1 MNWGI
6 RERVLFLALAPVA
19 VVGLLLAI
27 YFTSSRITDLD
38 QSLRDRGLAIA
49 RQLSPAVEYGVFS
62 GNREILQTLAD
73 ATKRE
78 TDVKA
83 VSIVDA
89 NGNVLVASGQH
100 AKPLIA
106 TVVLQEH
113 GGVVDGGESIL
124 FVAPIAQSEIKLD
137 DFSPGNIQGTT
148 QADAKQANVLGE
160 VRVELSRAN
169 TTLRKNRLLLN
180 SLLITLLGLIAS
192 TFLALRMS
200 RDVTDPITKLA
211 EAVGKMSKG
220 NLDVSVEVTSSAELA
235 TLESGFNVMAAT
247 IKSSHENMQERI
259 LEATAKLAYQA
270 SHDMLTGLANRRE
283 FEGRLERA
291 LQSAKQHDRVHA
303 LCYMDLDQF
312 KVVND
317 TCGHGA
323 GDELLR
329 RLTVLLQ
336 HCVRDRDTL
345 ARLGGDEFGVLLE
358 NCPVSKAHEV
368 AELMLQTVQDFR
380 FVWKDKT
387 FVIGVSIGLVSIS
400 QESESVASILSC
412 ADASCYAAKD
422 KGRNRIHVYRMEDAE
437 LLRRHGEM
445 EWVSRITKALEEDH
459 LRLYFQRI
467 VPLNARQDG
476 GMHFE
481 ILVRM
486 ANGDNEPILPM
497 AFIPAAERY
506 MLMPAIDRWVV
517 KNTFQLCHD
526 ACESHRPGGFSTCT
540 INLSGASLCDEH
552 FLKFVQEQFA
562 AYNVPPDAICF
573 EITETAVISN
583 LSDAINF
590 INQLKRMGCS
600 FSLDDFGSGLSSF
613 TYLKNLPVDYLKI
626 DGAFVKD
633 MAHDPIDFAM
643 VEAINKI
650 GQVMGLQTIAEFVES
665 EAILQRL
672 REIGVDYVQGYW
684 IEPPRPITEIWQSR
698 DEGVKQVS

>member
-1 MNWGI
+1 MMNWGI
-6 RERVLFLALAPVA
+6 RERVLFLALTPVA
-19 VVGLLLAI
+19 VVGLLLAFH
-27 YFTSSRITDLD
+27 FTTSRISDLD
-38 QSLRDRGLAIA
+38 QSLHDRGLAIT
-49 RQLSPAVEYGVFS
+49 RQLAPASEYGVFS
-62 GNREILQTLAD
+62 GNREILQSLAD
-73 ATKRE
+73 AAKQE
-78 TDVKA
+78 ADVSA
-83 VSIVDA
+83 VSIVDI

-100 AKPLIA
+100 TKSLVAAVALH
-106 TVVLQEH
+106 EH
-113 GGVVDGGESIL
+113 GAVVDGNESIL
-124 FVAPIAQSEIKLD
+124 FITAIPQSEIKLD
-137 DFSPGNIQGTT
+137 DFDATQGVS
-148 QADAKQANVLGE
+148 QAGAKHAKSLGE
-160 VRVELSRAN
+160 VRVELSRTN
-169 TTLRKNRLLLN
+169 TTMRKNRLLIN
-180 SLLITLLGLIAS
+180 SLLITLLGLVAS

-200 RDVTDPITKLA
+200 KEVTDPITRLA

-220 NLDVSVEVTSSAELA
+220 NLDVSVEVASSGELA
-235 TLESGFNVMAAT
+235 TLESGFNVMAST
-247 IKSSHENMQERI
+247 IKAAHENMQERI

-291 LQSAKQHDRVHA
+291 LQSAKQHERIHA

-312 KVVND
+312 KIVND

-358 NCPVSKAHEV
+358 NCPISKAHEV
-368 AELMLQTVQDFR
+368 AELILQTVQDFR
-380 FVWKDKT
+380 FAWKDKT
-387 FVIGVSIGLVSIS
+387 FVIGVSIGLVEIS
-400 QESESVASILSC
+400 RESESVASILSS

-422 KGRNRIHVYRMEDAE
+422 KGRNRVHVYRTEDTE

-445 EWVSRITKALEEDH
+445 QWVSRITQALEQDRF
-459 LRLYFQRI
+459 RLYYQSI
-467 VPLNARQDG
+467 VPLDSSRNEEI
-476 GMHFE
+476 HFE
-481 ILVRM
+481 VLLRM
-486 ANGDNEPILPM
+486 LDENDRLIPPM

-506 MLMPAIDRWVV
+506 LQMPAIDRWVI
-517 KNTFQLCHD
+517 KNTFRLCHD
-526 ACESHRPGGFSTCT
+526 ACEAHRVGGFSTCT

-552 FLKFVQEQFA
+552 FLKFVQEQFME
-562 AYNVPPDAICF
+562 YNVPPDSICF

-583 LSDAINF
+583 LSEAIQL
-590 INQLKRMGCS
+590 INQLKKLGCR

-665 EAILQRL
+665 ETILQRL
-672 REIGVDYVQGYW
+672 KEIGVDYVQGFW
-684 IEPPRPITEIWQSR
+684 IEEPRPITEIWQSLVGEQR
-698 DEGVKQVS
+698 